1 MIQVY
6 SGKVMDIGNGKK
18 AYFPNATND
27 GHGGM
32 QAEHRAEMAE
42 IASQIAEQKI
52 KEMVP
57 QMAQEIYM
65 NSLDD
70 VLRGIQY
77 DIDTIVNIAF
87 EDGRDIFTSSKAR
100 KMVSDAIYKEVVKGL
115 GKAKFKI

>member
-1 MIQVY
+1 MNLFSELYPKPPDGLI
-6 SGKVMDIGNGKK
+6 
-18 AYFPNATND
+18 TRD

-42 IASQIAEQKI
+42 IASRIAEKKI
-52 KEMVP
+52 KEIVP
-57 QMAQEIYM
+57 QMAKEIYI

-87 EDGRDIFTSSKAR
+87 EDGREIFTSSKAR
-100 KMVSDAIYKEVVKGL
+100 KAVSDAIYKEIVKGL
-115 GKAKFKI
+115 GKAKIKI